1 MNSITSVSDYTPL
14 FTVPFQPKKVIYS
27 LNSEFF
33 QKGNAICKTD
43 VPQLAVDLSNE
54 DQSRSLPEFPCCEMS
69 CRATF
74 SNIRDYEIHFRSVHS
89 FVCSECKRTFLTYN
103 MLDIHIQEKH
113 DSYHQAA
120 RAKNLAKFDCF
131 VEGCKCTYD
140 TLEQRV
146 SHVINDH
153 KFPPNFKYQPLK
165 KAAPEFEAMDVSE
178 SQMKSNLPTSSRRKP
193 YVPSNVCF
201 GRGSARTFSKK
212 TLKKSDTE
220 ITMKELGD
228 AL

>member
-1 MNSITSVSDYTPL
+1 MNTITSVSDFEAL
-14 FTVPFQPKKVIYS
+14 FTLPFQPKKVIYS
-27 LNSEFF
+27 LNSDFF
-33 QKGNAICKTD
+33 RKGNAICNID
-43 VPQLAVDLSNE
+43 VPQFAVDFHDE
-54 DQSRSLPEFPCCEMS
+54 DRFQGLPEFPCCEMG

-74 SNIRDYEIHFRSVHS
+74 SNVRDYEIHFRSAHS

-103 MLDIHIQEKH
+103 MLDTHIQEKH

-131 VEGCKCTYD
+131 VKGCKCTYD
-140 TLEQRV
+140 TLEERDA
-146 SHVINDH
+146 HVISDH
-153 KFPPNFKYQPLK
+153 NFPPNFKYRPLK
-165 KAAPEFEAMDVSE
+165 KAEKFEAMDVSE
-178 SQMKSNLPTSSRRKP
+178 EGLTKSNLPTSSRRKP

-212 TLKKSDTE
+212 VVKKSNTK

-228 AL
+228 VL